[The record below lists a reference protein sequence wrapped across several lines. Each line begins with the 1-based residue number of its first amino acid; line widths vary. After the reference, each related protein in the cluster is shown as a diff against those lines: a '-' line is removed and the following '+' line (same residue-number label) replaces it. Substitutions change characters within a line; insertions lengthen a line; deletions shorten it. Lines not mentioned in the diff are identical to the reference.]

1 MEGVTLMKRNVLVT
15 SILVLFLIPA
25 FVMAANSDKF
35 IASKAVSSSSDEL
48 VVPLEVTNTQKLAA
62 MDIPLGFSEGATLQE
77 VVFTDRVKGFEYT
90 IANIDNENRQVV
102 IGLIS
107 MVSKELPDL
116 DVGSGPIAEL
126 HFKLDEG
133 VKGVEIKAIELE
145 NPNHSLTYYYNDYS
159 SGRPEVKSIHPEFET
174 QFVELKSAIPDVYAL
189 HQNSPNPFNPIT
201 AIKYDM
207 PKAGDVQISV
217 FNVLGQRV
225 TDLVNGYQEAGSHE
239 VVWNGKDDGGSS
251 VASGIYF
258 YRIKTSEFSDTKKM
272 LLLK

>member
-1 MEGVTLMKRNVLVT
+1 MKRTVLVT
-15 SILVLFLIPA
+15 SILVLFLVPA

-35 IASKAVSSSSDEL
+35 VVAKATPMSSDEL
-48 VVPLEVTNTQKLAA
+48 VVPLSVTNAEKLVA
-62 MDIPLGFSEGATLQE
+62 MDIPLGFSEGATLKE
-77 VVFTDRVKGFEYT
+77 VVFTDRVKSFEYT

-116 DVGSGPIAEL
+116 STGSGPIAEL
-126 HFKLDEG
+126 HFTLDNG
-133 VKGVEIKAIELE
+133 VNGVELKAIELE

-159 SGRPEVKSIHPEFET
+159 SGRPEVKSVHPEFTT
-174 QFVELKSAIPDVYAL
+174 QYVERTSTIPTVFAL

-201 AIKYDM
+201 AVKYDM

>member
-1 MEGVTLMKRNVLVT
+1 MKRTVLVT
-15 SILVLFLIPA
+15 SILVLFVVPTL
-25 FVMAANSDKF
+25 VMAAGSDKF
-35 IASKAVSSSSDEL
+35 VAAKAAPTSSDEL
-48 VVPLEVTNTQKLAA
+48 VVPLEVTNTQNLVA
-62 MDIPLGFSEGATLQE
+62 MDIPLGFSEGAVLDH
-77 VVFTDRVKGFEYT
+77 VSFTDRVKDFEIQ
-90 IANIDNENRQVV
+90 IANIDNENHRVV

-116 DVGSGPIAEL
+116 SAGSGPIAEL
-126 HFKLDEG
+126 HFMLDHG
-133 VKGVEIKAIELE
+133 VTGVELNAIELE

-159 SGRPEVKSIHPEFET
+159 SGRPEVQSVHPEFTT
-174 QFVELKSAIPDVYAL
+174 QYVTKSAIPTVFSL
-189 HQNSPNPFNPIT
+189 HQNSPNPFNPT
-201 AIKYDM
+201 TSIKYDM
-207 PKAGDVQISV
+207 PKAGDVQIAV

-225 TDLVNGYQEAGSHE
+225 TDLINGYQEAGSHE

>member
-1 MEGVTLMKRNVLVT
+1 MKRNVLVT
-15 SILVLFLIPA
+15 SILVLFLVPA

-35 IASKAVSSSSDEL
+35 VAAKMAPTSSDEL
-48 VVPLEVTNTQKLAA
+48 VVPLDVANANKLVA
-62 MDIPLGFSEGATLQE
+62 MDIPLGFSEGAHLDE
-77 VVFTDRVKGFEYT
+77 VVFTDRVKSFEYK

-126 HFKLDEG
+126 HFTLDNG
-133 VKGVEIKAIELE
+133 VEGVEIKAIELE

-159 SGRPEVKSIHPEFET
+159 SGRPEVQSVHPEFET
-174 QFVELKSAIPDVYAL
+174 QYLERSNPIPTVFAL
-189 HQNSPNPFNPIT
+189 HQNSPNPFNPT
-201 AIKYDM
+201 TSVKYDM

>member
-1 MEGVTLMKRNVLVT
+1 MKRTVLVT
-15 SILVLFLIPA
+15 SILVLFLVPA
-25 FVMAANSDKF
+25 IVMAANSDKF
-35 IASKAVSSSSDEL
+35 VAAKATPTASDQL
-48 VVPLEVTNTQKLAA
+48 VVPLTVTNTEKLVA
-62 MDIPLGFSEGATLQE
+62 MDIPLGFSEGATLNE
-77 VVFTDRVKGFEYT
+77 VVFTDRVKSFEYK

-116 DVGSGPIAEL
+116 SSGSGPIAEL
-126 HFKLDEG
+126 HFTLDNG
-133 VKGVEIKAIELE
+133 VKGVELKAIELE

-159 SGRPEVKSIHPEFET
+159 SGRPEVKSVHPEFTT
-174 QFVELKSAIPDVYAL
+174 QYVERTSTIPTVFAL

-201 AIKYDM
+201 GIKYDM